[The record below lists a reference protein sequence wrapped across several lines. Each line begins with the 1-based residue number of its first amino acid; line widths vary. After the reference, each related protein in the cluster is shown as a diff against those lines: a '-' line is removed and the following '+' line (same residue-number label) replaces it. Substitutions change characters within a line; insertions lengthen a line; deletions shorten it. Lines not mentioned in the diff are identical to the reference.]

1 MKAHTR
7 PSKPASP
14 PRLNPQAAF
23 ADYACELLASVGPVS
38 KRAMFGG
45 YGLYADGM
53 MFALIAFERLYLK
66 VDAHNKPQFLASGC
80 EPFVYDGKGKPVT
93 MSYYEPPAD
102 AMESPELMRLWAR
115 LAFDAALRAASAKAY
130 VKDKP
135 KSPRKPSK

>member
-1 MKAHTR
+1 MKARTR

-66 VDAHNKPQFLASGC
+66 VDVHSKPQFLASGC
-80 EPFVYDGKGKPVT
+80 APFVYDGKGKPVT

-102 AMESPELMRLWAR
+102 VIESPELMRLWAR

-135 KSPRKPSK
+135 KSSHKPSK

>member
-1 MKAHTR
+1 MKARTT

-66 VDAHNKPQFLASGC
+66 VDVHSKPQFLASGC
-80 EPFVYDGKGKPVT
+80 APFVYDGKGKPVT

-102 AMESPELMRLWAR
+102 VIESPELMRLWAR

-135 KSPRKPSK
+135 KSSHKPSK